1 MRSLCWEPQCS
12 IFIKGEPCIMK
23 PSGRLETERARESAT
38 YTSPVLSIL
47 MVSYNSRDVL
57 SECLPSIGRN
67 ISMPFEVV
75 LVDNNS
81 TDGTAQY
88 IREFH
93 PWVRLIQSS
102 ANLGFSGGNNRAAR
116 EAKGMYFL
124 LLNCDT
130 ILLTDVA
137 DGISILDKDHHV
149 GIVGARM
156 YGPHG
161 QIRPSTAHFPS
172 PWRLWKFSWQWSK
185 PLARPYGPPDLS
197 AFRHD
202 WVEASLLLTTRE
214 NWFAVGGMDENGF
227 MYGEDVELCANTAQQ
242 GRLTVLCAKLM
253 YIHLGGYTVDRMTH
267 GYAGYRRFHA
277 SCSDPFTRWRA
288 DTVLLAGLVPRL
300 IVYGFLAA
308 LTGRKTLLHKYKQFW
323 RVLRHWNE
331 TSPRPSTRLP
341 VSSSS
346 TCDN

>member
-1 MRSLCWEPQCS
+1 MTPR
-12 IFIKGEPCIMK
+12 
-23 PSGRLETERARESAT
+23 GRLVTEQENAT
-38 YTSPVLSIL
+38 YTDPVLSIL
-47 MVSYNSRDVL
+47 LVSYNSRDVL
-57 SECLPSIGRN
+57 SECLLSIRRH

-81 TDGTAQY
+81 TDGTVQY
-88 IREFH
+88 IRECH
-93 PWVRLIQSS
+93 PWVRLIQGST
-102 ANLGFSGGNNRAAR
+102 NLGFSGGNNRAAR
-116 EAKGMYFL
+116 EARGMYFL

-137 DGISILDKDHHV
+137 PGISILERDHRV

-156 YGPHG
+156 YGSHG

-185 PLARPYGPPDLS
+185 PLARPYGAPDLS

-214 NWFAVGGMDENGF
+214 NWFAVGGMDESGF
-227 MYGEDVELCANTAQQ
+227 MYGEDVEFCANTAQQ

-253 YIHLGGYTVDRMTH
+253 YIHFGGYTIDRMTH

-277 SCSDPFTRWRA
+277 SCSDPFTRLQA

-300 IVYGFLAA
+300 VVYGFLAA
-308 LTGRKTLLHKYKQFW
+308 LTGKKTLLLKYKQFW

-331 TSPRPSTRLP
+331 TAPRPSTRLP

-346 TCDN
+346 TCDNWNQT